1 LVIIIACRAIIQLA
15 YTNSPDQSAVR
26 DADLALVINCAPIAV
41 VAISAKL
48 WDPHADTY
56 GTIHGALDC
65 SAEAWA
71 LVALIKVVFTLL
83 ATHGAGLAWFGYAPT
98 LLTVATAQATNHHS
112 CFFSVT
118 WCQSETMEKA
128 I

>member
-1 LVIIIACRAIIQLA
+1 LVIIIARRAIIQLA
-15 YTNSPDQSAVR
+15 HTNSSDQSFVR
-26 DADLALVINCAPIAV
+26 DADLALVINCAAIAV
-41 VAISAKL
+41 AAIGAKL
-48 WDPHADTY
+48 WYPYTDTY
-56 GTIHGALDC
+56 GSIHGALDC

-83 ATHGAGLAWFGYAPT
+83 ATHGAGLAWLGYAPT

-118 WCQSETMEKA
+118 WCQSKTMEKA